1 MNKAVLIGNLTKDP
15 EVRTTQSGVSMCS
28 FTIAVNR
35 RFTGSD
41 GTKQTDFIPV
51 VTWRKTA
58 ELCGQYL
65 AKGRK
70 VAVVGEIQ
78 TRSYDAKD
86 GSKRYVT
93 EVVADE
99 VEFLSP
105 RGEQSGG
112 YEARPSSGGQAGPA
126 AQNDLDGFADI
137 EDDELPF

>member
-1 MNKAVLIGNLTKDP
+1 MNKAILIGNLTKDP
-15 EVRTTQSGVSMCS
+15 EVRTTPSGVSVCS
-28 FTIAVNR
+28 FTVAINR
-35 RFTGSD
+35 RFKNQNGE
-41 GTKQTDFIPV
+41 QATDYIPV
-51 VTWRKTA
+51 ICWRKTA

-70 VAVVGEIQ
+70 VSVIGEIQ

-86 GSKRYVT
+86 GTKRYVT

-105 RGEQSGG
+105 RGESGG
-112 YEARPSSGGQAGPA
+112 FERRYTAPQAEAGRSVQES
-126 AQNDLDGFADI
+126 DGFADI

>member
-1 MNKAVLIGNLTKDP
+1 MNKAILIGNLTKDP
-15 EVRTTQSGVSMCS
+15 EVRTTPAGVSVCS
-28 FTIAVNR
+28 FTVAVNR
-35 RFTGSD
+35 RFKNQNGEQ
-41 GTKQTDFIPV
+41 QTDFIPV
-51 VTWRKTA
+51 ICWRKTA

-70 VAVVGEIQ
+70 VSVIGEIQ

-86 GSKRYVT
+86 GTKRYVT

-105 RGEQSGG
+105 RGESGG
-112 YEARPSSGGQAGPA
+112 YEPRYSAPQA
-126 AQNDLDGFADI
+126 QQFQRNNDMDGFADI